1 MSTPKTNQI
10 RILTCKALPGTE
22 QRTNQ
27 KLSFFR
33 ANAVEESYLQS
44 KMIQSMHCIQALR
57 CASTPAHVVR
67 VVHLP
72 NPSPVLPP
80 PAIPTEISWFCCHQ
94 QARSG
99 KQQKPNWASNRV
111 QCHDHR
117 GTCTWIS
124 DPESWWSR
132 KIDEHSEYPT
142 VPECSIKHHK
152 TLRVTKI
159 SSFSLMPM
167 SRQPVSAHHYWCT
180 EAWRLQYQHM
190 AVRTTLVMWLEP

>member
-1 MSTPKTNQI
+1 MIPVDQSALLRVGYSKGTISQHPSVQWGNADQPAELYPIHPLCLSKLTLKGFRTTSEFEHHHPCFLLFFGIISQVLNKQMSTPKTNQI

-44 KMIQSMHCIQALR
+44 KMIQRYPKYALHPGFMR

-80 PAIPTEISWFCCHQ
+80 PGIIPTEIS
-94 QARSG
+94 
-99 KQQKPNWASNRV
+99 
-111 QCHDHR
+111 
-117 GTCTWIS
+117 
-124 DPESWWSR
+124 
-132 KIDEHSEYPT
+132 
-142 VPECSIKHHK
+142 
-152 TLRVTKI
+152 
-159 SSFSLMPM
+159 
-167 SRQPVSAHHYWCT
+167 
-180 EAWRLQYQHM
+180 
-190 AVRTTLVMWLEP
+190 